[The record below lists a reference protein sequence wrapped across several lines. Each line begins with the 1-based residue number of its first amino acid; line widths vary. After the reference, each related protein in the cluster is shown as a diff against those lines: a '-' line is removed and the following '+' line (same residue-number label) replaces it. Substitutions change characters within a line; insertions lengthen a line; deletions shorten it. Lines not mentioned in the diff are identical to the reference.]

1 MVVRACRLLATVGR
15 SVQSRLYFI
24 PITPVGLHCNPS
36 TISALE
42 RRMPRFFSLFHCE
55 SYGSNR
61 SYEDRF
67 QWFFV
72 HRDEKNNLLRVE
84 SSKISQMLQLVKE
97 PTNVAPLGALTRF
110 LGNSLEPRAYELFL
124 EEIGIL
130 VIEIFYED
138 SVEDA
143 DGFPDDVKTKE
154 LHYRKYCLFKFA
166 SFLDLLC
173 PDSVHWRGQAE
184 LEREPLIRT
193 GLDRFQS
200 AGPQA
205 RASMLSRWIKQP
217 GPSAFSE
224 KRAERSQ
231 RVMERRAFL
240 LKLDNLTAGEV
251 AERFDGAGF
260 KPQKWPSYT
269 NWFSMDR
276 RSFESWLS
284 KERTASR
291 KAWRP

>member
-1 MVVRACRLLATVGR
+1 
-15 SVQSRLYFI
+15 
-24 PITPVGLHCNPS
+24 
-36 TISALE
+36 
-42 RRMPRFFSLFHCE
+42 
-55 SYGSNR
+55 
-61 SYEDRF
+61 
-67 QWFFV
+67 
-72 HRDEKNNLLRVE
+72 
-84 SSKISQMLQLVKE
+84 MLQLVKE

-110 LGNSLEPRAYELFL
+110 LENSLEPRAYELFL

-205 RASMLSRWIKQP
+205 RASDALPFDQAAWALCILREES
-217 GPSAFSE
+217 
-224 KRAERSQ
+224 
-231 RVMERRAFL
+231 
-240 LKLDNLTAGEV
+240 GEV
-251 AERFDGAGF
+251 AESNGATGLLT
-260 KPQKWPSYT
+260 Q
-269 NWFSMDR
+269 
-276 RSFESWLS
+276 
-284 KERTASR
+284 AG
-291 KAWRP
+291 